1 MADTKLDLDSSA
13 TCSGDPLRILLVE
26 DNKDNQLLFRA
37 FLKTLPCSLEI
48 AENGAVG
55 VEKFSAGNFDLVI
68 MDLQMPV
75 MDGYTATRTI
85 RQWEKDQ
92 GRNPT
97 PIVAL
102 TANAIAETT
111 EKSLEAGC
119 TAHETK
125 PIQRAQ
131 FIDLICHY
139 TGGRE
144 L

>member
-1 MADTKLDLDSSA
+1 MKVDPNTMAN
-13 TCSGDPLRILLVE
+13 SGSLVRILLIE
-26 DNKDNQLLFRA
+26 DNVDNQLLFRA
-37 FLKTLPCSLEI
+37 FLKSLPCQVEI

-55 VEKFSAGNFDLVI
+55 VEKFSSANFDLVI
-68 MDLQMPV
+68 MDMQMPV

-85 RQWEKDQ
+85 REWEKEQ
-92 GRNPT
+92 GRKPT

-102 TANAIAETT
+102 TANGIADMV
-111 EKSLEAGC
+111 EKSLAAGC